1 MSIWQCLGGEVK
13 SFLGL
18 ASMGPNKFIDCLIH
32 CPCVFL
38 YYYTVVGPISVIALR
53 KVNVEDTTSRKC

>member
-18 ASMGPNKFIDCLIH
+18 ASMGPNRFIDCLTH
-32 CPCVFL
+32 CPCVFVSVSRII
-38 YYYTVVGPISVIALR
+38 VVGPISVIALR
-53 KVNVEDTTSRKC
+53 TS